1 MSGGIRRCLVGVA
14 FALGVLGSPWAAAQA
29 GVQPAPVPKHLALAR
44 ELVDHVR
51 PENNR
56 YEHSESISFPGDFL
70 SNKYAMH
77 ADCSGFVLALFDR
90 AGYTTV
96 RHMGYLYSTSFR
108 HRPQSEDFLY
118 SIERGYGFRPV
129 TNVRDAQPGDV
140 LAQALLDYGD
150 QRDSKSTG
158 HTQLIDSVPRP
169 IAARAP
175 LVDGTQQFEVIVIDS
190 SEGWGGPDDTRLA
203 DPAHK
208 VKGLGRVTIRLYAD
222 ADGRLV
228 GWARTFP
235 KTNRFFSFDPRF
247 PSDTKVRRA
256 AIGRPVADG

>member
-1 MSGGIRRCLVGVA
+1 
-14 FALGVLGSPWAAAQA
+14 
-29 GVQPAPVPKHLALAR
+29 VPQHLALAR
-44 ELVDHVR
+44 ELVANVR
-51 PENNR
+51 PENNS
-56 YEHSESISFPGDFL
+56 YEHSESVSFPGDIL
-70 SNKYAMH
+70 SSKYAMH
-77 ADCSGFVLALFDR
+77 ADCSGLVLALFDR

-108 HRPQSEDFLY
+108 HRPQSEDFVY
-118 SIERGYGFRPV
+118 SIEHGLGFMRIDD
-129 TNVRDAQPGDV
+129 VRQARPGDV

-150 QRDSKSTG
+150 QRSASSTG
-158 HTQLIDSVPRP
+158 HTQLLDSVPRP

-175 LVDGTQQFEVIVIDS
+175 LVDGTTQFEVVVIDS

-235 KTNRFFSFDPRF
+235 KAQRFFSLDARF
-247 PSDTKVRRA
+247 PSDTKPRKGA
-256 AIGRPVADG
+256 LGRPIGHG